1 MRSRLHTGFF
11 LLLATLVLTLNA
23 EAFSQQKSS
32 AGIKIIKEGNKTAI
46 QTIPEINTS
55 ENNYKPHQQIKS
67 SNAGGERYV
76 LGGSELWSAFDGAA
90 IANFTELNSD
100 GTIPVVGWGLNN
112 MRVSRYT
119 EANNTPQWEYPTVPN
134 DPSLDVADNFTAVT
148 RGTEFDILDNTT
160 GDVLFQYNMPDSL
173 YASYASIS
181 RDGSQ
186 AVFLAQAAG
195 NGNTSIVYS
204 VDLSGTPAVNWTIE
218 VPASEIPNWAG
229 ANISADGSTIV
240 VNGRYHLYVLNS
252 SDGSMIW
259 DHFVSNTESPAAIS
273 GDGSVIATADNSG
286 FVQTWIY
293 DSGNSEYYLLWQ
305 YRVPAGVYTNWA
317 SSIAVSAD
325 GSTIAAGTLMFLS
338 SSSYDGT
345 VIAFDT
351 YGSGT
356 PKWVY
361 SGLGDMVDDV
371 SLSDDGKVV
380 AAATWGDFYNSNRT
394 SLVVFD
400 VATGDPTFSVV
411 TPGSFFSVDLSPDG
425 SRVMAGGKA
434 VHAREFGS
442 GGRVSYAEINLG
454 GGAIS
459 GTVDLTD
466 TNDDSGVTITA
477 VGSVR
482 SAVTDASGNYT
493 IENVPAGTY
502 TVKAEKP
509 GYNFGETSGIVV
521 TEGNTTSGIN
531 FTLDPSGINAPV
543 LSASTGEIGVINL
556 TWSLSDLYTQHLREI
571 EKAKAVGVE
580 YKAVNESENLSAAGS
595 KNSNGY
601 QPAGKQGLLVD
612 SVYIFRSPVSG
623 GPYTKIASVAAGE
636 QGYTDTDVYPLK
648 DYYYVASVVTS
659 AGQSNYSNEAFG
671 LVNDSLFTFS
681 FSAPQGSDPV
691 VDGVLSP
698 GEWDDA
704 FKVDVSDV
712 LGYSGSPAIPQGSAF
727 MYFKFDDQNDMLYV
741 AGEDFL
747 NTTLDDNE
755 GFGLY
760 FDDNHNK
767 TFEPNNALPIY
778 QEGNFWAYW
787 HPSGPDLRF
796 REIFTNGAVGNVLT
810 LTDGQVAFSDGS
822 GHLQGE
828 VAIPMG
834 FMEGYQL
841 QVYGPDKIVGL
852 GAFLIER
859 NAGAA
864 VFHGWWPQTMNSVF
878 EPHYFGDVNI
888 NVSLNAPPQVP
899 GNIAIT
905 RQGQNLVL
913 SWVDPQLGLNNDPL
927 PVPPQIRVMKNGQ
940 FFANIGPGVESI
952 VDTNVGCTQWY
963 EYTLQA
969 SIVVNTDT
977 LTGPVSQPV
986 GAFACQDP
994 VLTELKYDDGSWE
1007 SFYVVDFTFDNNKF
1021 AVRFTPTYYPVRV
1034 MRMKTIGNSG
1044 DAFDFTINQD
1054 SSGFPGRPIA
1064 GPYRV
1069 AGTGSGN
1076 VKTFTTTVP
1085 GSQPPEIQSGDF
1097 WVIINYLPDSP
1108 GAPGI
1113 GVDTDP
1119 PNSGRG
1125 KFYLGSSGWQD
1136 FSFGNL
1142 MISAFIT
1149 DTVTVVPVELTAF
1162 NAEVEGNNVKLDWTA
1177 ATQLNNQGFEI
1188 QRKAEGLEFRTV
1200 GFVKGDGTTSEQKSY
1215 SFNDKN
1221 LEDGNYIYRLKQV
1234 DFNGA
1239 YAYSST
1245 LSVSV
1250 TVPRV
1255 YSLSQNYPN
1264 PFNPTTMI
1272 KYSLPEAQHVTL
1284 EIYNSLGERVRTLV
1298 NAAQD
1303 AGNHTSQWD
1312 GLNSSGHSAAS
1323 GMYLYK
1329 ITAGK
1334 FTSTKK
1340 MLLIR

>member
-1 MRSRLHTGFF
+1 MRYRLHPGFF
-11 LLLATLVLTLNA
+11 FLLATLVLFLNA
-23 EAFSQQKSS
+23 ETFSQQKST
-32 AGIKIIKEGNKTAI
+32 AGTKILKEGNKTAV

-55 ENNYKPHQQIKS
+55 ENNYTPHQQLKS
-67 SNAGGERYV
+67 SDADGDKYV
-76 LGGSELWSAFDGAA
+76 LGGSEIWSVVDAVA

-100 GTIPVVGWGLNN
+100 GTVPVVGWGLNN

-119 EANNTPQWEYPTVPN
+119 EVNNIPQWEYSTAPN
-134 DPSLDVADNFTAVT
+134 DPSVDVADNLTAVT
-148 RGTEFDILDNTT
+148 RGIEFDILDNAT
-160 GDVLFQYNMPDSL
+160 GNILYQNVMPDTL
-173 YASYASIS
+173 YASYACIS
-181 RDGSQ
+181 RDGNQ
-186 AVFLAQAAG
+186 AVFLAQATG
-195 NGNTSIVYS
+195 SGNTSVVYS
-204 VDLSGTPAVNWTIE
+204 VDLSGTPVVNWTM
-218 VPASEIPNWAG
+218 EIPAADIGNWAG
-229 ANISADGSTIV
+229 ANISKDGSTV
-240 VNGRYHLYVLNS
+240 VVDGRYHLYVLNS
-252 SDGSMIW
+252 SDGSLIW

-273 GDGSVIATADNSG
+273 GDGSVVATADNSG
-286 FVQTWIY
+286 FVQTWVY
-293 DSGNSEYYLLWQ
+293 DSGNSEYNLLWQ
-305 YRVPAGVYTNWA
+305 YRVPAGIYTNWA
-317 SSIAVSAD
+317 SSVAVSAD

-338 SSSYDGT
+338 SSTYDGT

-351 YGSGT
+351 YGNGT

-371 SLSDDGKVV
+371 SLSDDGKV
-380 AAATWGDFYNSNRT
+380 AAAASWGDYYNSNRT

-400 VATGDPTFSVV
+400 VATGDPTFSVI

-425 SRVMAGGKA
+425 RRVMAGGKA

-442 GGRVSYAEINLG
+442 GGRVTYSEINLG
-454 GGAIS
+454 GGSIS

-466 TNDDSGVTITA
+466 TNDDSGVSVTA
-477 VGSVR
+477 LGSVR

-509 GYNFGETSGIVV
+509 GYNFGETSGVTV

-531 FTLDPSGINAPV
+531 FSLNPSGITAPV
-543 LSASTGEIGVINL
+543 LSATTGEIGMINL
-556 TWSLSDLYTQHLREI
+556 TWSLSALYPAYLKEL
-571 EKAKAVGVE
+571 EKAKAVGDE
-580 YKAVNESENLSAAGS
+580 YNAVNESENFSAAGS
-595 KNSNGY
+595 KNNGRY
-601 QPAGKQGLLVD
+601 NPEGMKVLLVD
-612 SVYIFRSPVSG
+612 SVYIYRSPVAG
-623 GPYTKIASVAAGE
+623 GPYTKIASVDAA
-636 QGYTDTDVYPLK
+636 QAGYTDTDVYPLK
-648 DYYYVASVVTS
+648 DYYYVASVVTAS
-659 AGQSNYSNEAFG
+659 GQSNYSNEVLG
-671 LVNDSLFTFS
+671 QVNDSLFTFS
-681 FSAPQGSDPV
+681 FAAPHGSDPV
-691 VDGVLSP
+691 IDGVLSA

-712 LGYSGSPAIPQGSAF
+712 LGYSGSPAIPQGSVF

-787 HPSGPDLRF
+787 HPSGADLRF
-796 REIFTNGAVGNVLT
+796 REIFTNGGVGDVIT
-810 LTDGQVAFSDGS
+810 LTDGQVAFSDGA

-841 QVYGPDKIVGL
+841 QVYGPDKVVGL
-852 GAFLIER
+852 GGFLLER

-888 NVSLNAPPQVP
+888 DVSLNAPPQIP
-899 GNIAIT
+899 GNIAVT

-913 SWVDPQLGLNNDPL
+913 TWDDPQLGLNNDPL
-927 PVPPQIRVMKNGQ
+927 PVPPQIRVMKNGA

-952 VDTNVGCTQWY
+952 VDTNVGCMQWY

-969 SIVVNTDT
+969 SIVINSDT
-977 LTGPVSQPV
+977 LTGPVSQPA

-994 VLTELKYDDGSWE
+994 ALTELKYDDGSWE
-1007 SFYVVDFTFDNNKF
+1007 AFYVVDFTYDNNKF
-1021 AVRFTPTYYPVRV
+1021 AVRFTPNDYPVRV
-1034 MRMKTIGNSG
+1034 MRMKTIGNSA
-1044 DAFDFTINQD
+1044 DAFDFTINED
-1054 SSGFPGRPIA
+1054 SSGFPGRKLA
-1064 GPYRV
+1064 GPYRIG
-1069 AGTGSGN
+1069 GTGTGN
-1076 VKTFTTTVP
+1076 IKTFTTTVP
-1085 GSQPPEIQSGDF
+1085 GSQPPEIESGDF
-1097 WVIINYLPDSP
+1097 WVLINYLPDTP

-1113 GVDTDP
+1113 GTDFNP
-1119 PNSGRG
+1119 PNAGRG
-1125 KFYLGSSGWQD
+1125 KYYLGSTGWQD
-1136 FSFGNL
+1136 FSGGNL
-1142 MISAFIT
+1142 MVSAFIA

-1162 NAEVEGNNVKLDWTA
+1162 NAEVEGNKVKLNWTA
-1177 ATQLNNQGFEI
+1177 ATQVNNQGFEI

-1215 SFNDKN
+1215 SFIDKD
-1221 LEDGNYIYRLKQV
+1221 LEDGNYTFRLKQV

-1239 YAYSST
+1239 YAYSS
-1245 LSVSV
+1245 SVNVSILM
-1250 TVPRV
+1250 PRV

-1272 KYSLPEAQHVTL
+1272 TYSLPEAQHVKL
-1284 EIYNSLGERVRTLV
+1284 EIYNSLGEKVRTLI
-1298 NAAQD
+1298 NTAQD
-1303 AGNHTSQWD
+1303 AGNHNVQWD
-1312 GLNSSGHSAAS
+1312 GLNNSGRSAAS
-1323 GMYLYK
+1323 GMYLYR
-1329 ITAGK
+1329 ISAGK
-1334 FTSTKK
+1334 FISVKK
-1340 MLLIR
+1340 MLLLR

>member
-11 LLLATLVLTLNA
+11 LLLATLLLFLTA
-23 EAFSQQKSS
+23 ESFSQHKST
-32 AGIKIIKEGNKTAI
+32 AGTKVLKEGNKIAI
-46 QTIPEINTS
+46 QTVPELNTL
-55 ENNYKPHQQIKS
+55 ENNYKPYQQLS
-67 SNAGGERYV
+67 GSHTDGDRYV
-76 LGGSELWSAFDGAA
+76 LGGSEIWSVTDAAA

-119 EANNTPQWEYPTVPN
+119 EVNNTPQWDYQTAPN
-134 DPSLDVADNFTAVT
+134 DPSVDVADNVTAMT
-148 RGTEFDILDNTT
+148 RGTEFDILDNNT
-160 GDVLFQYNMPDSL
+160 GNILYQNILPDTL

-181 RDGSQ
+181 RDGNQ
-186 AVFLAQAAG
+186 AVFLAQSAG
-195 NGNTSIVYS
+195 SGNTSVAYS
-204 VDLSGTPAVNWTIE
+204 VDLSGTPVVNWTRE
-218 VPASEIPNWAG
+218 VPAAEIGNWVG
-229 ANISADGSTIV
+229 ANISVDGSTIV

-252 SDGSMIW
+252 ADGSLIW

-305 YRVPAGVYTNWA
+305 YRVPAGTYTNWA
-317 SSIAVSAD
+317 SSVAVSAD
-325 GSTIAAGTLMFLS
+325 GSTIAAGTLMFLP

-345 VIAFDT
+345 VVAFDT
-351 YGSGT
+351 YGDGS

-371 SLSDDGKVV
+371 SLSDDGKVA
-380 AAATWGDFYNSNRT
+380 AAATWGDFYNTSRT

-400 VATGDPTFSVV
+400 VATGDPTFTDV
-411 TPGSFFSVDLSPDG
+411 TTGSYFSVDLSPDG

-434 VHAREFGS
+434 VHAREFGN
-442 GGRVSYAEINLG
+442 GGRASYSEINLG

-459 GTVDLTD
+459 GTIDLTD
-466 TNDDSGVTITA
+466 TNDDSGVMVTA

-482 SAVTDASGNYT
+482 SAVTDAAGTYT
-493 IENVPAGTY
+493 IANVPAGNY
-502 TVKAEKP
+502 TVRAEKP
-509 GYNFGETSGIVV
+509 GYNFGETGGV
-521 TEGNTTSGIN
+521 TVLEGSTTSGIN
-531 FTLDPSGINAPV
+531 FSLDPSGISAPV
-543 LSASTGEIGVINL
+543 ISASTGEVGVINL
-556 TWSLSDLYTQHLREI
+556 TWSLFALYPAYLQEI
-571 EKAKAVGVE
+571 EKAKAVGDE
-580 YKAVNESENLSAAGS
+580 YNDVNESENLSAKGNKAGV
-595 KNSNGY
+595 NGS
-601 QPAGKQGLLVD
+601 AEMKILLVD
-612 SVYIFRSPVSG
+612 SIYIFRSPVSG
-623 GPYTKIASVAAGE
+623 GPYDKIASVDAG
-636 QGYTDTDVYPLK
+636 QSGYTDTDVFPLK
-648 DYYYVASVVTS
+648 DYYYVAIIVTA

-671 LVNDSLFTFS
+671 QVNDSLFTFS
-681 FSAPQGSDPV
+681 FAAPQGSDPV
-691 VDGVLSP
+691 IDGVLSA

-712 LGYSGSPAIPQGSAF
+712 LGYSGSPAIPQGSVF
-727 MYFKFDDQNDMLYV
+727 MYFKFDDQNDMLYI

-747 NTTLDDNE
+747 NATLDDNE

-767 TFEPNNALPIY
+767 VFEPNDALPIY

-787 HPSGPDLRF
+787 HPSGADIKF
-796 REIFTNGAVGNVLT
+796 REIFTNGAVGNTLT

-864 VFHGWWPQTMNSVF
+864 IFHGWWPQTMNSVF
-878 EPHYFGDVNI
+878 DPNYFGNVNI

-899 GNIAIT
+899 GNIVVT
-905 RQGQNLVL
+905 RQGQDLL
-913 SWVDPQLGLNNDPL
+913 LTWDDPQLGLNNDPL
-927 PVPPQIRVMKNGQ
+927 PVPPQIRIIKNGQ

-952 VDTNVGCTQWY
+952 VDTNVGCMQWY

-969 SIVVNTDT
+969 SIVINNDT
-977 LTGPVSQPV
+977 LTGPVSQPT

-1007 SFYVVDFTFDNNKF
+1007 TFYVVDFTYDKNKF
-1021 AVRFTPTYYPVRV
+1021 AVRFTPTYYPARV
-1034 MRMKTIGNSG
+1034 MRMKTIGNGS

-1054 SSGFPGRPIA
+1054 SSGFPGRLIS

-1069 AGTGSGN
+1069 SGTGTGT

-1085 GSQPPEIQSGDF
+1085 GSQPPEIESGDF
-1097 WVIINYLPDSP
+1097 WVLINYLQDSP

-1113 GVDTDP
+1113 GVDLDL
-1119 PNSGRG
+1119 PNAERG
-1125 KFYLGSSGWQD
+1125 KFYLGSTGWQD
-1136 FSFGNL
+1136 FSFGDL
-1142 MISAFIT
+1142 MISAFIA
-1149 DTVTVVPVELTAF
+1149 DTVTVVPVELTSF
-1162 NAEVEGNNVKLDWTA
+1162 NAVEEGNNVKLSWTA

-1188 QRKAEGLEFRTV
+1188 QRKSEGLEFQTV
-1200 GFVKGDGTTSEQKSY
+1200 GFIKGEGTTSEEKSY
-1215 SFNDKN
+1215 SYVDKN
-1221 LEDGNYIYRLKQV
+1221 LQDGNYSYRLKQL

-1239 YAYSST
+1239 HAYSSI
-1245 LSVSV
+1245 LNVSIV
-1250 TVPRV
+1250 LPRV

-1284 EIYNSLGERVRTLV
+1284 EIYNSLGEKIRTLV
-1298 NAAQD
+1298 NSARD
-1303 AGNHTSQWD
+1303 AGNHTVQWD
-1312 GLNSSGHSAAS
+1312 GLNSSGRSTAS

-1334 FTSTKK
+1334 FTSVKK

>member
-1 MRSRLHTGFF
+1 MPNHSASRKA
-11 LLLATLVLTLNA
+11 LLARKH
-23 EAFSQQKSS
+23 SKK
-32 AGIKIIKEGNKTAI
+32 GDKTAV
-46 QTIPEINTS
+46 QTIPELNTS
-55 ENNYKPHQQIKS
+55 ENNYKPHQQVKS
-67 SNAGGERYV
+67 SNAEGFRYV

-100 GTIPVVGWGLNN
+100 GTIPVIGWGLND

-134 DPSLDVADNFTAVT
+134 DPSVDVADNVTVVT
-148 RGTEFDILDNTT
+148 RGTEFDVLDNAT
-160 GDVLFQYNMPDSL
+160 GTVLYQNIMPDSL
-173 YASYASIS
+173 YASYAAVS
-181 RDGSQ
+181 RDGNQ
-186 AVFLAQAAG
+186 AIFLAQAAG
-195 NGNTSIVYS
+195 NGNTSVVYS
-204 VDLSGTPAVNWTIE
+204 VDLSGTPVVNWTKE
-218 VPASEIPNWAG
+218 VPAAEIGNWAG
-229 ANISADGSTIV
+229 ANISVDGSTVV
-240 VNGRYHLYVLNS
+240 VNGRYHLYVLHS
-252 SDGSMIW
+252 ADGSPIW
-259 DHFVSNTESPAAIS
+259 DNFVSNTESPAAIS

-293 DSGNSEYYLLWQ
+293 DSGSSSYSLLWQ
-305 YRVPAGVYTNWA
+305 YRVPAGIYTNWA
-317 SSIAVSAD
+317 SSVAVSAD

-351 YGSGT
+351 YGDGT

-361 SGLGDMVDDV
+361 SGLGDLVDDV
-371 SLSDDGKVV
+371 SLSDDGKV
-380 AAATWGDFYNSNRT
+380 AAAASWGDYYSANRT
-394 SLVVFD
+394 SLIVFD
-400 VATGDPTFSVV
+400 VATGDPTYTVT

-442 GGRVSYAEINLG
+442 GGRASYSEVNLG

-459 GTVDLTD
+459 GTIDLTD
-466 TNDDSGVTITA
+466 TNDDSGVTVSAQGTVRTA
-477 VGSVR
+477 I
-482 SAVTDASGNYT
+482 TDASGNYT
-493 IENVPAGTY
+493 IQNVPAGTY
-502 TVKAEKP
+502 TVRAEKP
-509 GYNFGETSGIVV
+509 GYNFGETSGVNV

-531 FTLDPSGINAPV
+531 FQLDPSGISAPV
-543 LSASTGEIGVINL
+543 LSATTGEIGAINL
-556 TWSLSDLYTQHLREI
+556 TWSLAALYPDRIKEI
-571 EKAKAVGVE
+571 QKAKAVGDE
-580 YKAVNESENLSAAGS
+580 YDAVNESENLSAVGS
-595 KNSNGY
+595 KSGSGY
-601 QPAGKQGLLVD
+601 EPAGMQMLLVD
-612 SVYIFRSPVSG
+612 SVYIYRSPVSG
-623 GPYTKIASVAAGE
+623 GPYSKIASVAAA
-636 QGYTDTDVYPLK
+636 QAGYTDTDVYPLK
-648 DYYYVASVVTS
+648 EYYYVASVVTDL
-659 AGQSNYSNEAFG
+659 GQSEYSNEAFG
-671 LVNDSLFTFS
+671 QVNDSLFTFS
-681 FSAPQGSDPV
+681 FAAPQGSDPV
-691 VDGVLSP
+691 IDGVLSA

-712 LGYSGSPAIPQGSAF
+712 LGYSGSPAIPQGSVF

-767 TFEPNNALPIY
+767 TFEPNDAPPIY

-787 HPSGPDLRF
+787 HPSGADLRF
-796 REIFTNGAVGNVLT
+796 REIFTNGGVGNVIT
-810 LTDGQVAFSDGS
+810 LTDGQVAFSDGA

-841 QVYGPDKIVGL
+841 QVYGPDKVVGL
-852 GAFLIER
+852 GGFLIAR
-859 NAGAA
+859 DAGAA
-864 VFHGWWPQTMNSVF
+864 IFHGWWPQTMNSVF

-888 NVSLNAPPQVP
+888 DVTLNAPPQIP
-899 GNIAIT
+899 GNIDVA

-913 SWVDPQLGLNNDPL
+913 TWDDPQLGLNNDPL

-940 FFANIGPGVESI
+940 FFANVGPGVESI
-952 VDTNVGCTQWY
+952 VDTNVGCMQWY

-969 SIVVNTDT
+969 YIIVNNDT
-977 LTGPVSQPV
+977 LTGPASQPA

-994 VLTELKYDDGSWE
+994 ALTELKYDDGSWE
-1007 SFYVVDFTFDNNKF
+1007 AFYVVDFTFDKNKF

-1034 MRMKTIGNSG
+1034 LRMKTIGNG
-1044 DAFDFTINQD
+1044 KDAFDFTINED
-1054 SSGFPGRPIA
+1054 SSGFPGRPLA

-1069 AGTGSGN
+1069 EGTGTGT
-1076 VKTFTTTVP
+1076 VKNFTVTVP
-1085 GSQPPEIQSGDF
+1085 GSEPPEIESGDF
-1097 WVIINYLPDSP
+1097 WVLINYLPDSP

-1113 GVDTDP
+1113 GVDSNP
-1119 PNSGRG
+1119 PNAGRG
-1125 KFYLGSSGWQD
+1125 KFYLGSTGWQD
-1136 FSFGNL
+1136 FPAGNL
-1142 MISAFIT
+1142 MVSAFIS
-1149 DTVTVVPVELTAF
+1149 DTVTVVPVELTSF
-1162 NAEVEGNNVKLDWTA
+1162 TAEAEGNSVKLNWTA

-1215 SFNDKN
+1215 SFADKN
-1221 LEDGNYIYRLKQV
+1221 LEDGSYTYRLKQV

-1239 YAYSST
+1239 FAFSS
-1245 LSVSV
+1245 SINVSV
-1250 TVPRV
+1250 VLPRV

-1264 PFNPTTMI
+1264 PFNPTTII
-1272 KYSLPEAQHVTL
+1272 KYSLPEAQHVRL
-1284 EIYNSLGERVRTLV
+1284 EIYNSLGERIRTLV
-1298 NAAQD
+1298 DD
-1303 AGNHTSQWD
+1303 AKEVGNHTIQWD
-1312 GLNSSGHSAAS
+1312 GLNSSGRSAAS

-1334 FTSTKK
+1334 FTSVKK